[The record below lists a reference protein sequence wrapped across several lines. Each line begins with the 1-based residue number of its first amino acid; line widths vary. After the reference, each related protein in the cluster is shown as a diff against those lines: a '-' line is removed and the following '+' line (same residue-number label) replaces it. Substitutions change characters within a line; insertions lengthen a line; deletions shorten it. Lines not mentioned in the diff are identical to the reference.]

1 MILKTWTEDGPVRHD
16 GEFYNYRFLNVW
28 PRPMQ
33 KPHPKIYIVGSGS
46 QETVDVA
53 TDFRAG
59 YSIVFTPIEQQ
70 LKAMANFR
78 EAAEAKGWTVQP
90 DDTIFTVI
98 CYVADT
104 DEEAVREARPHI
116 EKFFSWMHRV
126 PPQFLS
132 PPGYVSRSEFLRRA
146 QSAALADG
154 TRATW
159 DDMVSIGRIICG
171 SPDTVADT
179 LSHWAAGGAVQ
190 PHAHGPPARRHAR
203 VEGRQEHAHVRQ
215 GGHPARA
222 GRGRAAARRPRS
234 WRG

>member
-1 MILKTWTEDGPVRHD
+1 M
-16 GEFYNYRFLNVW
+16 
-28 PRPMQ
+28 
-33 KPHPKIYIVGSGS
+33 
-46 QETVDVA
+46 
-53 TDFRAG
+53 
-59 YSIVFTPIEQQ
+59 
-70 LKAMANFR
+70 
-78 EAAEAKGWTVQP
+78 QP

-116 EKFFSWMHRV
+116 EKFFSWFHRV

-132 PPGYVSRSEFLRRA
+132 PPGYVSRSEYLRRA

-179 LSHWAAGGAVQ
+179 LSHWAQEAQCSRMLMVLQHGDMPEWKAVKNMHMFAKEVIPRVRARSSSGEAAKVLAGVK
-190 PHAHGPPARRHAR
+190 
-203 VEGRQEHAHVRQ
+203 
-215 GGHPARA
+215 
-222 GRGRAAARRPRS
+222 
-234 WRG
+234 